1 MPKKI
6 NFFNTD
12 VTVTPLPTLQQ
23 YLAFFS
29 FNTTLTEE
37 MAIFSYERTL
47 KHQTQVFNNLKIL
60 LQQNLKGCL
69 FLDETFLCEKELEK
83 IKDELI
89 KRGQNHDKSK
99 FLDPEREA
107 YVYINW
113 KHHMEKDLKKEYAYS
128 DEIQEKIDKAIHH
141 HWKVNSHHPEF
152 YFKDGNTLED
162 NKEKIKHSLKKMS
175 NLDLL
180 EMLADWMAVSQ
191 EYKTNCKEFVKNNIG
206 DDKRWTFS
214 EEQKTKINR
223 IVNTLEQAPH
233 ANNESSYQQKSS
245 LSR

>member
-1 MPKKI
+1 MHKI
-6 NFFNTD
+6 NFFNTTNTSVID
-12 VTVTPLPTLQQ
+12 NTLPTLQQ
-23 YLAFFS
+23 YLASFS
-29 FNTTLTEE
+29 FNAALTEE
-37 MAIFSYERTL
+37 MVKFSYERTL
-47 KHQTQVFNNLKIL
+47 KHQTHVFNNLKIL
-60 LQQNLKGCL
+60 LQQNLKECL
-69 FLDETFLCEKELEK
+69 SLDCEKELEK

-113 KHHMEKDLKKEYAYS
+113 KHHMEKDLKKDYAYS
-128 DEIQEKIDKAIHH
+128 DEIPEKIGEAIHH

-152 YFKDGNTLED
+152 HYFKDDNTLED
-162 NKEKIKHSLKKMS
+162 NKEKIQHSLEKMS

-180 EMLADWMAVSQ
+180 EMLADWVAVSQ
-191 EYKTNCKEFVKNNIG
+191 EYKTDCKEFVKNNIG
-206 DDKRWTFS
+206 DDKRWPFS
-214 EEQKTKINR
+214 EEQKTKIHR
-223 IVNTLEQAPH
+223 IVDTLEQALH